1 MARYAE
7 ELRYS
12 VVAHYTRALVYERI
26 APGLLEELERKSPPN
41 EKGQRPNKL
50 HQWLTEDVGNP
61 LWFAKSKDV
70 SRFRIPTVAIAR
82 VRAVNSSLG
91 HSRVRR
97 PQRFGRPKRIGA
109 AILPDSS
116 TRYSVKAIHD
126 QQ

>member
-1 MARYAE
+1 MAVARYAE

-61 LWFAKSKDV
+61 LWFAKTRNFSGFGD
-70 SRFRIPTVAIAR
+70 
-82 VRAVNSSLG
+82 
-91 HSRVRR
+91 R
-97 PQRFGRPKRIGA
+97 PLRLRECGLSISG
-109 AILPDSS
+109 
-116 TRYSVKAIHD
+116 T
-126 QQ
+126 